1 MLELAKA
8 QDYPLLNLFWT
19 MLWLFVWILWIFLLI
34 RIISDIFR
42 SHDLG
47 GWGKAAWLIFV
58 IILPFLGILVYLI
71 ARGGGMQDRDIK
83 QAQAADAAMRSYIQE
98 TASSSSST
106 AAELEKLSALHTQ
119 GVLTDAEFASQ
130 KAKLLA

>member
-71 ARGGGMQDRDIK
+71 ARGSSMQDRDIK